1 MSNLDVIAAL
11 LREGGNVK
19 IKVRGNSMRPYLIHE
34 RDYAVLRKQD
44 SVRVGD
50 SVLAE
55 ISPSHYVLHR
65 LVGIDGNWVTLQGDG
80 NIMTEHCGI
89 EDICGTVVGFYR
101 KGSNKMETLD
111 NLRYRWY
118 SYFWMH
124 TVPIRRY
131 LLFVHNLLFHSVK
144 NLQ

>member
-1 MSNLDVIAAL
+1 MSSLDVIAAL

-34 RDYAVLRKQD
+34 RDYAVLRKLD
-44 SVRVGD
+44 SVREGD

-65 LVGIDGNWVTLQGDG
+65 LVGIDGDKVTLRGDG
-80 NIMTEHCGI
+80 NIVTEHCRI

-101 KGSNKMETLD
+101 KGSSKMETLD
-111 NLRYRWY
+111 SLRYRFY
-118 SYFWMH
+118 SFFWMH
-124 TVPIRRY
+124 TVPLRRY
-131 LLFVHNLLFHSVK
+131 LLYAHNLLFHSVK